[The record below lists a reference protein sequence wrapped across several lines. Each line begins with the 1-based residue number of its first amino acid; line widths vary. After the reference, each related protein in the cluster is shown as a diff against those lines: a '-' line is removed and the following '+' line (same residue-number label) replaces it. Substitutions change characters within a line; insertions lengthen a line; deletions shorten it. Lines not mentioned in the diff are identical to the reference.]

1 MIDFEK
7 KETGAPASRQG
18 DVSDVRVVSD
28 ARPANNGASPDFDNR
43 KIEKSKNRK
52 MSRQVN
58 PVYFK
63 SALIALVAVAVIVA
77 AIAAMVVS
85 SKRAAEA
92 NAVAE
97 RAAAAAEKVQAELK
111 TAEKAA
117 AGEEAK
123 ARAKEADAKAAA
135 DNLKAKEAEAKKSA
149 LEKETAALEREKAA
163 ELRKARD
170 AEADAAKEN
179 RLAEKAKAE
188 AALAEKQKADAL
200 AKAERAKA
208 DKAAEET
215 AYEKLRSE
223 KTIAEAKLLELRK
236 TDFETL
242 ARDLREWQQDLEER
256 ERAIT
261 PEKTI
266 TDLNWAG
273 GAEDS
278 VIDADGTVRKKAKVP
293 YLAEN
298 DRTLP
303 CETRA
308 LAKAERL
315 LQEAHD
321 DGVTVVRSHL
331 TASIERLY
339 AQALKEDRVVDA
351 NYYRD
356 VLKSLD
362 PDWTFSG
369 AK

>member
-1 MIDFEK
+1 M
-7 KETGAPASRQG
+7 TGENESLASRGG
-18 DVSDVRVVSD
+18 DVSDVRGVSD
-28 ARPANNGASPDFDNR
+28 ARPLGAL
-43 KIEKSKNRK
+43 KN
-52 MSRQVN
+52 QAF
-58 PVYFK
+58 FK
-63 SALIALVAVAVIVA
+63 AALIALVAIAVVVA
-77 AIAAMVVS
+77 AVAAMVVS

-97 RAAAAAEKVQAELK
+97 RAAAEAEKAQAARK
-111 TAEKAA
+111 AAEKAA
-117 AGEEAK
+117 AAEEAK
-123 ARAKEADAKAAA
+123 ARAAEAEKAKAVE
-135 DNLKAKEAEAKKSA
+135 LRKANEAEKEKAA
-149 LEKETAALEREKAA
+149 LEKERAALEREKAV

-170 AEADAAKEN
+170 AEADAAKES

-200 AKAERAKA
+200 ARAEKAKAE
-208 DKAAEET
+208 KAAEET

-261 PEKTI
+261 PEKTV

-273 GAEDS
+273 GTEDS

-303 CETRA
+303 RETRA

-362 PDWTFSG
+362 PDWTCSG

>member
-1 MIDFEK
+1 MIGEN
-7 KETGAPASRQG
+7 ESLASRQG
-18 DVSDVRVVSD
+18 DVSDVRVASD
-28 ARPANNGASPDFDNR
+28 ARPGGAS
-43 KIEKSKNRK
+43 
-52 MSRQVN
+52 VN
-58 PVYFK
+58 PVYLK
-63 SALIALVAVAVIVA
+63 AALIALVAVAVVVA

-97 RAAAAAEKVQAELK
+97 RAAAEAEKATAERK
-111 TAEKAA
+111 ASEKAA

-123 ARAKEADAKAAA
+123 RAAAEAEKAKAVE
-135 DNLKAKEAEAKKSA
+135 LRKAKEAEAEKA
-149 LEKETAALEREKAA
+149 EFEKETAAREKAKA
-163 ELRKARD
+163 VEIRKARD
-170 AEADAAKEN
+170 AEADAAREN

-208 DKAAEET
+208 DKAAEEA

-303 CETRA
+303 RETRA